1 MILKTFWKDL
11 LCNINVIL
19 MKYINW
25 IVEEKYFYKLFNWFS
40 AFINIVY

>member
-1 MILKTFWKDL
+1 MILKTFWKDFL
-11 LCNINVIL
+11 NVIL